1 MSRKIT
7 ISPITRLEGHGKIDI
22 FLDDDGNV
30 ADAYLQVVELR
41 GFEKFCQG
49 RPVEELPR
57 ITPKICGVCPGAH
70 HMASAKACDAVF
82 GVTIPPAAAKLRR
95 LYLDAHIAHSHLLH
109 FFALAA
115 PDFIPGADAPAAQ
128 RNLLGLVDAVGLDVG
143 AQVLE
148 NRGFA
153 QKIQGIIAGHPIHP
167 VAALPG
173 GMARPITEDER
184 AEIETM
190 ATSMVAFAETAVA
203 LFEDKVLGDA
213 ASAAAIGGDTYY
225 HETHYAGLV
234 DEAGHVDFYDGRVRV
249 VDPSG
254 GEVALFEAADYLEH
268 IAERV
273 EPWSYLKLP
282 YLKNVGWR
290 GMTDGAD
297 SGVYR
302 VNSLARLNVASG
314 MSTPRAQAAYERLY
328 AHFGCRP
335 VHHTLA
341 YHWARLIECLYV
353 CEEALELSRD
363 PEVTSPEVRAVPTGT
378 PKEGVGVVEAA
389 RGTLYHHYETDSRGL
404 VKSVNLIV
412 ATAQNNAG
420 MNMSVKKAAQAL
432 IRDGKTSD
440 ELLDRVE
447 MAFRAYDP
455 CLACATH
462 ALPGAMPLEVTI
474 RRGGEVVER
483 LRRALP

>member
-1 MSRKIT
+1 MARKIT
-7 ISPITRLEGHGKIDI
+7 ISPMTRLEGHGKIDI
-22 FLDDDGNV
+22 LLDDEGNV

-70 HMASAKACDAVF
+70 HMASAKACDAVY
-82 GVTIPPAAAKLRR
+82 GVTIPPAARKLRQ
-95 LYLDAHIAHSHLLH
+95 LYLDAHIVHSHLLH

-115 PDFIPGADAPAAQ
+115 PDFIPGAAAPAAQ
-128 RNLLGLVDAVGLDVG
+128 RNLLGLVGEVGRELGGEVI
-143 AQVLE
+143 A

-153 QKIQGIIAGHPIHP
+153 QKIQGLIAGHPIHP

-173 GMARPITEDER
+173 GMARPIVEEER

-190 ATSMVAFAETAVA
+190 AQSMTAFAERALA
-203 LFEDKVLGDA
+203 LFENRVLSDPA
-213 ASAAAIGGDTYY
+213 HAETIGGDTYR

-234 DEAGHVDFYDGRVRV
+234 DDAGRVNFYDGRVRV

-273 EPWSYLKLP
+273 VPWSYLKLP

-290 GMTDGAD
+290 GMTDGPH

-314 MSTPRAQAAYERLY
+314 MATPLAQEAYERLY
-328 AHFGCRP
+328 AHFGVKP

-341 YHWARLIECLYV
+341 FHWARLIECLYV
-353 CEEALELSRD
+353 AEEALELARD
-363 PEVTSPEVRAVPTGT
+363 PEITRRDVRAVPTEK
-378 PKEGVGVVEAA
+378 PSVGVGVVEAA
-389 RGTLYHHYETDSRGL
+389 RGTLYHHYETDARGL

-412 ATAQNNAG
+412 ATVQNNAA

-432 IRDGKTSD
+432 IRGGEVSD
-440 ELLDRVE
+440 ELLNRVE

-462 ALPGAMPLEVTI
+462 TLPGTMPLEVTI
-474 RRGGEVVER
+474 HRGGRVQQR
-483 LRRALP
+483 LSRGLV